1 MATGR
6 IIKGKTIGNTGGSI
20 SGHQIL
26 TGDAKVFNRL
36 VQKTIK
42 KNGIYKADEDGA
54 AGYSSV
60 IIDVDPEIEGHIDI
74 ENTEE
79 YNVARYA
86 TARISEAERDKLI
99 PENIPLGMNILGVQ
113 GSRLNGDR
121 ADAELIESDE
131 YIISFSPANPSG
143 IATAQVVSEGEYQI
157 NYS

>member
-1 MATGR
+1 MAAGR
-6 IIKGKTIGNTGGSI
+6 IIKGKSIVSGTI

-26 TGDAKVFNRL
+26 TGDAKAFNKL
-36 VQKTIK
+36 VQKKIT
-42 KNGIYKADEDGA
+42 KNGTYKAEEDGA
-54 AGYSSV
+54 AGYSSL

-99 PENIPLGMNILGVQ
+99 PENIPLGMDILGIQ

-131 YIISFSPANPSG
+131 YLISFSPANPSG
-143 IATAQVVSEGEYQI
+143 IATAQVISDNEYQI